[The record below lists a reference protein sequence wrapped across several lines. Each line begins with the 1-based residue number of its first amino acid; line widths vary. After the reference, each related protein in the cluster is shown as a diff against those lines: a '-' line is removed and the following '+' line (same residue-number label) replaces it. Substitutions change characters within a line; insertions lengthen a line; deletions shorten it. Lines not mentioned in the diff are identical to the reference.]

1 MAQPAMI
8 TADEVKRRLGPDR
21 VRRLYDDNND
31 GSADTDPL
39 RQLAEDASSKIR
51 GGLPGYDPND
61 LTSANAALTTELR
74 RLALDAAAAM
84 AAQRCG
90 SGMDWVPMMQQ
101 VDADLDRIR
110 KGIAS
115 LGSNAN
121 PTPADHSVVVV
132 SAAPSGDYWP

>member
-1 MAQPAMI
+1 MAQPAII

-21 VRRLYDDNND
+21 VRRLYDDNHD
-31 GSADTDPL
+31 GIADVDPL

-51 GGLPGYDPND
+51 GALPGIDPD
-61 LTSANAALTTELR
+61 DITLANAALTTELR

-84 AAQRCG
+84 AHQRCG

-110 KGIAS
+110 KGQAS
-115 LGSNAN
+115 LGSKTN
-121 PTPADHSVVVV
+121 PEPADHGVAVV
-132 SAAPSGDYWP
+132 SGPPSGDYWP